1 MRRWF
6 WLYFL
11 AATLVAAQESPAG
24 SSAAQKS
31 PPSSS
36 PAPASSQEKPAD
48 SSAKP
53 STPTPPSANIS
64 DGVSSSKD
72 EPFDLSP
79 PPGDA
84 AEHPQSADILLDEGS
99 ATGNGEITEFHPW
112 DPHKAAKDVEVGDY
126 YFKRKNY
133 RGAEARYRDALLYK
147 NNDALATIRLAI
159 CLEKLQRPEEARKEY
174 ENYLKILPHG
184 PQAEEATKA
193 IARLKTAQTTSAK

>member
-53 STPTPPSANIS
+53 STPAPPSANIS

-184 PQAEEATKA
+184 PQADEATKA